1 MWTTLVPRKGSE
13 FPWIAKR
20 AARFI
25 NHFGHNMN
33 TFSCDKVSAIE
44 ALTRESDKLDEKEA
58 KQFQRDRKLEKTLRP
73 MERCFR

>member
-25 NHFGHNMN
+25 NHFGHNMRHVQLRQ
-33 TFSCDKVSAIE
+33 SVS
-44 ALTRESDKLDEKEA
+44 D
-58 KQFQRDRKLEKTLRP
+58 
-73 MERCFR
+73 